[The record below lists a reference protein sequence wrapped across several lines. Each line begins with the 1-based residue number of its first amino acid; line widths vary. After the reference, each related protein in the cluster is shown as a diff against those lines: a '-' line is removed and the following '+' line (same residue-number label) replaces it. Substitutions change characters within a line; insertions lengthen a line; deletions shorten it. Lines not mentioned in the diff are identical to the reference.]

1 MYDNA
6 IANALLQQASF
17 IQSEEEG
24 LRKKQLNEFRDFI
37 HSNCSPLKEYYD
49 DDWEDTED
57 DLKKVT
63 IQIKVSRMEMK
74 LLA

>member
-6 IANALLQQASF
+6 IANALLQQANF

-24 LRKKQLNEFRDFI
+24 LRDTQLNEFRDYI
-37 HSNCSPLKEYYD
+37 HSYCSPLKEYYD
-49 DDWEDTED
+49 DDWEESED

-63 IQIKVSRMEMK
+63 IQIKV
-74 LLA
+74 